1 MNAPLSA
8 PCSEAVD
15 LSFCKRVLFCF
26 SSQNMVLRNGT
37 EVFDSWEKP
46 PLPVYTQFYFFN
58 VTNPEEILRGE
69 IPILE
74 EVGPYTYRSVPPP
87 LLNRV
92 RSERLCQP
100 GLARSRAGGAA
111 ALVLFCLW
119 HCWCLGRFFHRAL
132 WAGLDP
138 QCPTQEHCPSYH
150 PGLLSIS
157 GLLGLLPI
165 SFHTYLVLSRFLE
178 FTVDLRYFFSC
189 FSFIFFSSF

>member
-1 MNAPLSA
+1 MNGPLSA

-15 LSFCKRVLFCF
+15 LPFCKRVLFCF

-87 LLNRV
+87 LLNCV
-92 RSERLCQP
+92 GS
-100 GLARSRAGGAA
+100 
-111 ALVLFCLW
+111 
-119 HCWCLGRFFHRAL
+119 
-132 WAGLDP
+132 
-138 QCPTQEHCPSYH
+138 
-150 PGLLSIS
+150 
-157 GLLGLLPI
+157 
-165 SFHTYLVLSRFLE
+165 
-178 FTVDLRYFFSC
+178 
-189 FSFIFFSSF
+189 